1 MTTIIL
7 VTLVGGVAGFFYW
20 KVFGCAFGI
29 CPLSQNKYVS
39 TIVGALIGLMLI
51 TSSSCSAQTP
61 DNQTTGNSTSITTGT
76 INEEVAPEVFLS
88 KIGTE
93 NTVLI
98 DVRTPEEFATGHIPN
113 ALNINFNAPDFAAQM
128 ETLDKSKTYLIY
140 CKSGVRSG
148 KAAAGLSATG
158 FNTIYTLKG
167 GVLGWNQPLE
177 K

>member
-7 VTLVGGVAGFFYW
+7 VTLIGAVAGFFYW

-39 TIVGALIGLMLI
+39 TLVGALIGLMLI
-51 TSSSCSAQTP
+51 TSSSCSAQTAENP
-61 DNQTTGNSTSITTGT
+61 VTGNNTSIQSATV
-76 INEEVAPEVFLS
+76 NEEVTPEVFLS

-113 ALNINFNAPDFAAQM
+113 ALNINFNAPDFAEQM
-128 ETLDKSKTYLIY
+128 AKMDTSKTYLIY

-148 KAAAGLSATG
+148 KAAASLSATG